1 MRQLLWE
8 MEAWGEY
15 EEIQSDKKKLK
26 KVNNLLKDIVRRH
39 PRLSYPHTKKK
50 SPGRLSPG

>member
-26 KVNNLLKDIVRRH
+26 KVNNLLKDIVR
-39 PRLSYPHTKKK
+39 KGFVNWKM
-50 SPGRLSPG
+50 